1 MCVARLLFL
10 LLADG
15 CVTAAVCVCVR
26 VYVYVCED
34 LILQLHTATPLLLL
48 LCLFCSPENGLWFQP
63 AVSRLTQISCTHT
76 HSDTHVV
83 GGGSR
88 LTRTHTHRP
97 VVGGGKEPHTH
108 TLEGTPSAVGS
119 NTAWTYFL
127 IFLTLLLRSP
137 DFQAVFFFDMRH
149 WGVRRRLGARKRAWL
164 YFNRDSSGGRR
175 NRKHGLQKVALK
187 AWNISWCRQ
196 RRYRPYSSS
205 RRRRRMLSGVSAGV

>member
-1 MCVARLLFL
+1 MWFSGSQHTPVQLSVCLQVV
-10 LLADG
+10 ADG
-15 CVTAAVCVCVR
+15 CVTAAVCVRICSCSYTLR
-26 VYVYVCED
+26 LRRCCSVCSALRKTVSD
-34 LILQLHTATPLLLL
+34 SNQL
-48 LCLFCSPENGLWFQP
+48 FP
-63 AVSRLTQISCTHT
+63 ASHRSAAHTHT
-76 HSDTHVV
+76 HADTHVV

-88 LTRTHTHRP
+88 HTRTHTHRP

-137 DFQAVFFFDMRH
+137 DFEAVFFVGMRH

-164 YFNRDSSGGRR
+164 YFNRDSSVGRR

-205 RRRRRMLSGVSAGV
+205 RRRRRMLSGDSAGV

>member
-1 MCVARLLFL
+1 MVVLQQRCVWGSVPAATHCDSAAAALFVLLS
-10 LLADG
+10 G
-15 CVTAAVCVCVR
+15 KR
-26 VYVYVCED
+26 S
-34 LILQLHTATPLLLL
+34 LIPTSCFPPHTDQLHT
-48 LCLFCSPENGLWFQP
+48 
-63 AVSRLTQISCTHT
+63 HT
-76 HSDTHVV
+76 HADTHVV

-88 LTRTHTHRP
+88 HTRTHTHRP

-137 DFQAVFFFDMRH
+137 DFEAVFFVGMRH

-164 YFNRDSSGGRR
+164 YFNRDSSVGRR

-205 RRRRRMLSGVSAGV
+205 RRRRRMLSGDSAGV